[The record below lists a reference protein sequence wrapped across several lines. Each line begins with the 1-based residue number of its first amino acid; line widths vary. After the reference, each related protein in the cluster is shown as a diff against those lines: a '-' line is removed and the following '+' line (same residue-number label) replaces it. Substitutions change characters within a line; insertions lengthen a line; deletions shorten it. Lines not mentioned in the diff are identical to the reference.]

1 MAMSPWDPWGE
12 LAGLHSTMDR
22 IFGDVFGTRGS
33 QGADDSRSGLRV
45 YMPVNLRE
53 TSDSYE
59 VEAPVAGFGPE
70 DIDVTFSDGLLTIK
84 AEKKLEQQDEQG
96 QYLRR
101 EFLRASS
108 GRQLALSGE
117 IDPEKIEAHVE
128 NGLLT
133 VRVPKAAV
141 AQPRRIPVSSTGGGA
156 KKLVG

>member
-59 VEAPVAGFGPE
+59 VEAPVAGFGPD

-84 AEKKLEQQDEQG
+84 AEKKGQREEQG

-101 EFLRASS
+101 EFPRASS
-108 GRQLALSGE
+108 ARQLALSGE
-117 IDPEKIEAHVE
+117 IDPEKIEANVE
-128 NGLLT
+128 HGLLT

-141 AQPRRIPVSSTGGGA
+141 VQPRRIRVSSSGATA
-156 KKLVG
+156 KKLTG

>member
-1 MAMSPWDPWGE
+1 
-12 LAGLHSTMDR
+12 MDR
-22 IFGDVFGTRGS
+22 IFGDVFGAHGG
-33 QGADDSRSGLRV
+33 QGEDDRPRGLRV

-59 VEAPVAGFGPE
+59 VEAPVPGFGPE

-84 AEKKLEQQDEQG
+84 AERQEQRDEQG

-108 GRQLALSGE
+108 SRQLALSGE
-117 IDPEKIEAHVE
+117 IDPEKIQADVE

-141 AQPRRIPVSSTGGGA
+141 AQPRRIPISSSRGDT